1 MNFTLNINVT
11 SVVEVVAEVAEA
23 TTGTPNA
30 LNVVTDFKK
39 DIRTLTN
46 LTRLVEQTPVNGF
59 TENLIAWDAIERLLV
74 ALGLDQVLDVEVAK
88 EYVQSVED
96 TLTDPEQLLVDYL
109 GFNLTETVET
119 ALDQFPDVP
128 TSEELENY
136 DLVFSGYL
144 PILDVTGPFAF
155 YPRHCYPSGVDDE
168 EKDLSDATKY
178 NSPVIA
184 YVRTGASIE

>member
-1 MNFTLNINVT
+1 MGQNYGEFFSYMDVKPMNFTLNINVT

-88 EYVQSVED
+88 EYV
-96 TLTDPEQLLVDYL
+96 
-109 GFNLTETVET
+109 
-119 ALDQFPDVP
+119 
-128 TSEELENY
+128 
-136 DLVFSGYL
+136 
-144 PILDVTGPFAF
+144 
-155 YPRHCYPSGVDDE
+155 
-168 EKDLSDATKY
+168 
-178 NSPVIA
+178 
-184 YVRTGASIE
+184 